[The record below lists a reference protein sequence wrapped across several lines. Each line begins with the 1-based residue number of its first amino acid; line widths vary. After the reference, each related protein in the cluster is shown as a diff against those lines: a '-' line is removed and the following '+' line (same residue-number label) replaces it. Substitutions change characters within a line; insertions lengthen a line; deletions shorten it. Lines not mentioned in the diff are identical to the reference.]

1 MATVDSLDIQ
11 ISTEVAKSEAALDR
25 LIKKLGSVTKTL
37 ASISSASKELSS
49 GLSKINT
56 KAFSAINTSAKEA
69 EKSIK
74 KVSDVA
80 KKGVKAKI
88 SFEPSDYYAV
98 IKDLSAKFSEVGK
111 GVKFDG
117 DLSSLEKQAEK
128 LSSSLD
134 KLMRKE
140 EKIISVGETS
150 PESKTFKNLQYD
162 IAETINKLGSLEDR
176 IINLKNDALK
186 ELDNVRIVRFDADDS
201 EVDKTVEKVK
211 DKVSTAFQGSFPTYD
226 ATAIQ
231 AVFGEAAK
239 GIQNYEDAVKEF
251 GENAGAALNSLDT
264 TATQQNFRNYT
275 QEIAEA
281 TAKLK
286 ELEKSGKGMGSAEWD
301 NAYFAL
307 QKVKQEAA
315 EYKAQLD
322 KPTSGIEND
331 AVKTDSL
338 GNKIEKLKT
347 RLAELKAQGFNFGDA
362 NFDKTYTELQ
372 KTERELKEYKKNLN
386 NTKKET
392 SSFSN
397 ISISS
402 FGKVTNAIQKMGSGF
417 ASAVK
422 RIGNIVN
429 PIRSASTSSNSLTK
443 SIGKLFIGFQAL
455 KGTLNSFKKAMDIS
469 SDLTEVQNVVDVTFG
484 KMAYKVDELAKHS
497 IQDFGMS
504 ELTTKEISS
513 RFQAMGTAMGFT
525 QGKMSDMS
533 IELTKLAADMASFYN
548 VEQAEVAKS
557 LQSVFT
563 GTTMPLRKYGLDLTN
578 ATLQEWAHKQGIDAK
593 IKSMSQMQKTM
604 LRYQYIMANTS
615 AAQGDFARTSDTWA
629 NQLRI
634 STQNFQQLGAVIGGI
649 FINALK
655 PVVKGINAIMGHI
668 TSFAQMISNALG
680 KIFGWTYEESGGGIA
695 QDFEDAAGASDD
707 IAGSTDKTAKSVKKI
722 QQGLRAFDELKTI
735 TLPDKDKNKGGGSGA
750 AGAGAGGGKWNTGGG
765 SIIKSFE
772 SDIDSLYDL
781 GRTISDKLSDAM
793 KNIDWDKI
801 YENAKNFGSGLASFL
816 NGLINPELF
825 GEIGKTIAGALNTA
839 LHFLDSFGETF
850 DWKNFGKSL
859 AKGLNSFLEN
869 IDWKTALSAA
879 KNWGKGIATALNEFI
894 SPETFG
900 NVGEAIGN
908 ALNTAVQFV
917 LSFGHEFDFTNL
929 GNSIAAGINKFF
941 NTFNFADLADAIN
954 TWIIGIKDSIVS
966 FLDGVEWETIG
977 VKIVE
982 FIKNIDWVGLFEG
995 IGEIIWSAIG
1005 ASLELSY
1012 GILNEIT
1019 GGKLGQNLGTE
1030 NFEQLSLTISDK
1042 LNPVLEYLNNTI
1054 LPTLSGGWD
1063 RLLEILSPLGE
1074 FLGGMFS
1081 DIWQNIL
1088 SPALSYLGDTVLP
1101 TITNTFDNLW
1111 NNVLVPFG
1119 SFLADRLEP
1128 VIDAISS
1135 VLSLLW
1141 KNVVLPLAKAVKN
1154 ILGKA
1159 FEGICEVFNKT
1170 VIPKVNAVIKVF
1182 QFLWNNVF
1190 SPIIDF
1196 LGDTFK
1202 PAFENA
1208 FNGIKGLI
1216 DGLSKT
1222 LGGLIDFIT
1231 GIFSGDWKK
1240 AWQGIKDVF
1249 KGIWDGLSSVLKIPI
1264 NGVLDVFESLAN
1276 KVIDAWNWIK
1286 SAVNSFKIDVPD
1298 WVPKIGGKSFGFSL
1312 KETAHITIPK
1322 LESGGYVPKTYT
1334 MFMAGENGIP
1344 EMMGTVGGK
1353 TAVAGGEEI
1362 TGIKDAVNSASAT
1375 EARLLREQNDLL
1387 RAILNKEF
1395 GITKNDIGKA
1405 ARDYSQDYFNRTGKP
1420 AYIS

>member
-1 MATVDSLDIQ
+1 
-11 ISTEVAKSEAALDR
+11 
-25 LIKKLGSVTKTL
+25 
-37 ASISSASKELSS
+37 
-49 GLSKINT
+49 
-56 KAFSAINTSAKEA
+56 
-69 EKSIK
+69 
-74 KVSDVA
+74 
-80 KKGVKAKI
+80 
-88 SFEPSDYYAV
+88 
-98 IKDLSAKFSEVGK
+98 
-111 GVKFDG
+111 
-117 DLSSLEKQAEK
+117 
-128 LSSSLD
+128 
-134 KLMRKE
+134 
-140 EKIISVGETS
+140 
-150 PESKTFKNLQYD
+150 
-162 IAETINKLGSLEDR
+162 
-176 IINLKNDALK
+176 
-186 ELDNVRIVRFDADDS
+186 
-201 EVDKTVEKVK
+201 
-211 DKVSTAFQGSFPTYD
+211 D

-634 STQNFQQLGAVIGGI
+634 LTQNFQQLGAVIGGI

-680 KIFGWTYEESGGGIA
+680 KIFGWTYEESGGIA
-695 QDFEDAAGASDD
+695 QDFEDAANASDD
-707 IAGSTDKTAKSVKKI
+707 IAGSADKTAKSVKKI

-772 SDIDSLYDL
+772 SDIDSLYD
-781 GRTISDKLSDAM
+781 
-793 KNIDWDKI
+793 
-801 YENAKNFGSGLASFL
+801 
-816 NGLINPELF
+816 
-825 GEIGKTIAGALNTA
+825 
-839 LHFLDSFGETF
+839 
-850 DWKNFGKSL
+850 
-859 AKGLNSFLEN
+859 
-869 IDWKTALSAA
+869 
-879 KNWGKGIATALNEFI
+879 
-894 SPETFG
+894 
-900 NVGEAIGN
+900 
-908 ALNTAVQFV
+908 
-917 LSFGHEFDFTNL
+917 
-929 GNSIAAGINKFF
+929 
-941 NTFNFADLADAIN
+941 
-954 TWIIGIKDSIVS
+954 
-966 FLDGVEWETIG
+966 
-977 VKIVE
+977 
-982 FIKNIDWVGLFEG
+982 
-995 IGEIIWSAIG
+995 
-1005 ASLELSY
+1005 
-1012 GILNEIT
+1012 
-1019 GGKLGQNLGTE
+1019 
-1030 NFEQLSLTISDK
+1030 
-1042 LNPVLEYLNNTI
+1042 
-1054 LPTLSGGWD
+1054 
-1063 RLLEILSPLGE
+1063 
-1074 FLGGMFS
+1074 
-1081 DIWQNIL
+1081 
-1088 SPALSYLGDTVLP
+1088 
-1101 TITNTFDNLW
+1101 
-1111 NNVLVPFG
+1111 
-1119 SFLADRLEP
+1119 
-1128 VIDAISS
+1128 
-1135 VLSLLW
+1135 
-1141 KNVVLPLAKAVKN
+1141 
-1154 ILGKA
+1154 
-1159 FEGICEVFNKT
+1159 
-1170 VIPKVNAVIKVF
+1170 
-1182 QFLWNNVF
+1182 
-1190 SPIIDF
+1190 
-1196 LGDTFK
+1196 
-1202 PAFENA
+1202 
-1208 FNGIKGLI
+1208 
-1216 DGLSKT
+1216 
-1222 LGGLIDFIT
+1222 
-1231 GIFSGDWKK
+1231 
-1240 AWQGIKDVF
+1240 
-1249 KGIWDGLSSVLKIPI
+1249 
-1264 NGVLDVFESLAN
+1264 
-1276 KVIDAWNWIK
+1276 
-1286 SAVNSFKIDVPD
+1286 
-1298 WVPKIGGKSFGFSL
+1298 
-1312 KETAHITIPK
+1312 
-1322 LESGGYVPKTYT
+1322 
-1334 MFMAGENGIP
+1334 
-1344 EMMGTVGGK
+1344 
-1353 TAVAGGEEI
+1353 
-1362 TGIKDAVNSASAT
+1362 
-1375 EARLLREQNDLL
+1375 
-1387 RAILNKEF
+1387 
-1395 GITKNDIGKA
+1395 
-1405 ARDYSQDYFNRTGKP
+1405 
-1420 AYIS
+1420 